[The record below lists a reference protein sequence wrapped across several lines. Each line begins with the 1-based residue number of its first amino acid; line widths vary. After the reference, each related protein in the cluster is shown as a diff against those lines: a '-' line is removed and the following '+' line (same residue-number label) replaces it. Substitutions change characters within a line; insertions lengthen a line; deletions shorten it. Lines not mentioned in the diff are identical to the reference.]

1 MIRDLVDVPATT
13 AEGYPYASAAAG
25 HQHAYLLPA
34 LDLVLEK
41 CAPKGGNLF
50 EIGAGNGFVAN
61 ELARR
66 GYTVSAL
73 EPSTTGVG
81 IAQKQYPRAGVFR
94 GSIYDNLGPYYGR
107 YDFVFA
113 LEVIEHLYAP
123 RELVV
128 QAKKLLKQ
136 GGYICLSTPFH
147 GYWKNLALALSNKFD
162 KHFGPLWDHGH
173 IKFWSATTLSQLLRE
188 GGFDVECVI
197 YVGRVYPFSK
207 SMVIYGRAAS

>member
-1 MIRDLVDVPATT
+1 MHTCFRRSIWFWRN
-13 AEGYPYASAAAG
+13 
-25 HQHAYLLPA
+25 
-34 LDLVLEK
+34 
-41 CAPKGGNLF
+41 APSGANLF
-50 EIGAGNGFVAN
+50 EIGAGYGFVAN

-66 GYTVSAL
+66 GYTVSVL

-81 IAQKQYPRAGVFR
+81 IAQKQYPRAGVFQ
-94 GSIYDNLGPYYGR
+94 GSIYDNLGRYYGN

-147 GYWKNLALALSNKFD
+147 GYWKNLALTLTSKFD
-162 KHFGPLWDHGH
+162 KHFAPLWDHGH
-173 IKFWSATTLSQLLRE
+173 IKFWSAPT
-188 GGFDVECVI
+188 
-197 YVGRVYPFSK
+197 FS
-207 SMVIYGRAAS
+207 